1 MRIIQLPTMKTIN
14 PKENLNNTIYLQKE
28 ILNSDEACQLLGIA
42 KGYLY
47 KLTHRHEIPFYR
59 PNGKLIY
66 FERTDLM
73 AWMRRNR
80 VNSAEETSAA
90 ALGYVAGNTFDA

>member
-1 MRIIQLPTMKTIN
+1 MNTTN
-14 PKENLNNTIYLQKE
+14 AKENRNNSLYLQKE

-73 AWMRRNR
+73 AWMRRNK
-80 VNSAEETSAA
+80 VNSMEEVSAT
-90 ALGYVAGNTFDA
+90 ALGYVAGNAIET

>member
-1 MRIIQLPTMKTIN
+1 MKPTHPN
-14 PKENLNNTIYLQKE
+14 ESSNNSVYLQKE

-80 VNSAEETSAA
+80 VNSSEETSAA
-90 ALGYVAGNTFDA
+90 ALGYVSGNALDA